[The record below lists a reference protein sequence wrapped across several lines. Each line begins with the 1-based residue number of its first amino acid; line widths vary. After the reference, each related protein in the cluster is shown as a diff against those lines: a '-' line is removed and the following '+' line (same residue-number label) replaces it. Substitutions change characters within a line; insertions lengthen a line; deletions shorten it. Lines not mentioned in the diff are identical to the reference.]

1 MSQNDVKQ
9 FVEAIRETIRQEVS
23 KMSSDAVCEIE
34 SVNDDGTLNV
44 YLLPDKTNI
53 IRKIINQTRYNFN
66 RGDYALLYLIKNRV
80 SDSFVVAKYNPA
92 AEDDIANYISKN
104 DDSSQKNTES
114 SSSVH
119 VSGITGISV
128 VDTLARVSSGIAQ
141 IPSAS
146 TSVFGAIKLGDEF
159 TTDINGGL
167 EISNVNFDKIKQD
180 AGDYFVIDC
189 GSSTEVI

>member
-80 SDSFVVAKYNPA
+80 SDSFVIAKYSPA

-104 DDSSQKNTES
+104 DDSSQNNTES
-114 SSSVH
+114 SSVQ

-146 TSVFGAIKLGDEF
+146 SSVFGAIKLGGEF

-167 EISNVNFDKIKQD
+167 EISSVNFDKIKQD